1 MLTLIEMSKT
11 SRKSISLIIFLFSFL
26 MGGPPN
32 SDMFTTAFQ
41 AKSNP
46 KMDGDVLND
55 PAWESIPAITTFT
68 QKSCYREDGS
78 KGHVF

>member
-1 MLTLIEMSKT
+1 
-11 SRKSISLIIFLFSFL
+11 

-32 SDMFTTAFQ
+32 SDMFTNAFQ

-68 QKSCYREDGS
+68 QKSPDEGQIATENKPAFS
-78 KGHVF
+78 KKNVRFSGKNRL